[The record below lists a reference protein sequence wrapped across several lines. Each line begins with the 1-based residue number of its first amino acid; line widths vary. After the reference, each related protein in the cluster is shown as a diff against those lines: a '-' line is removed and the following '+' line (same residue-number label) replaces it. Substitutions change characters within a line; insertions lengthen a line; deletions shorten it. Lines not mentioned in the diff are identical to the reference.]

1 MSCVDGILRHLK
13 PSGTLPLRLPHDAF
27 GDLRLLRPAEEA
39 GLQALPSSAHR
50 TRAHFGPG
58 RSLAA
63 DGIKRLF
70 AL

>member
-1 MSCVDGILRHLK
+1 VDGILGYLK
-13 PSGTLPLRLPHDAF
+13 PKGTLRLRLLHDAY
-27 GDLRLLRPAEEA
+27 GDPRLLRPAEVSDQE
-39 GLQALPSSAHR
+39 ALPSSAHR
-50 TRAHFGPG
+50 TLAHFGPG